1 MNQFYVYLHKK
12 PDGTPFYVGKG
23 TGNRA
28 YAFARRSTWHK
39 NIVAKYGR
47 QNIIIEI
54 INCINESQAFDLEK
68 IYIKQLKNDGVMLVN
83 LTEGGEG
90 CAGLKRGAPSEEHRA
105 KNAAAKLGNKIRKGS
120 KHTAESIE
128 RMRLAKLGKIQT
140 AEHKK
145 LCSLNRFGKPQSTRG
160 IGLAGVCWVT
170 NVGKWRVQ
178 TTLFGITTTHG
189 YFDNL
194 IDAAA
199 FRITLQNSKNMV

>member
-83 LTEGGEG
+83 LTDGGEG
-90 CAGLKRGAPSEEHRA
+90 CAGLKRGSPSIEHRK
-105 KNAAAKLGNKIRKGS
+105 KNA
-120 KHTAESIE
+120 
-128 RMRLAKLGKIQT
+128 LAKLGTKQSPETIQKRREALLGKRRPPRTDEWKANLSKAMSGRVSPRKGVVLSEETKRKIS
-140 AEHKK
+140 E
-145 LCSLNRFGKPQSTRG
+145 
-160 IGLAGVCWVT
+160 
-170 NVGKWRVQ
+170 
-178 TTLFGITTTHG
+178 
-189 YFDNL
+189 
-194 IDAAA
+194 
-199 FRITLQNSKNMV
+199 SKRKVYT

>member
-28 YAFARRSTWHK
+28 YAFAKRSTWHK

-83 LTEGGEG
+83 LTDGGEG
-90 CAGLKRGAPSEEHRA
+90 CAGLKRGPQSPEHKR
-105 KNAAAKLGNKIRKGS
+105 KNGDARKGNTYRRGS
-120 KHTAESIE
+120 KHTPEAIE
-128 RMRLAKLGKIQT
+128 KMRQAKLGKKFTEEQRV
-140 AEHKK
+140 HH
-145 LCSLNRFGKPQSTRG
+145 SLVRFGKPQSTRG

-170 NVGKWRVQ
+170 NVGKWRVT
-178 TTLFGITTTHG
+178 TTLFGITTVHG
-189 YFDNL
+189 YFATL
-194 IDAAA
+194 LDAAA
-199 FRITLQNSKNMV
+199 HRITLQNKNNVL

>member
-28 YAFARRSTWHK
+28 YAFARRSAWHK

-83 LTEGGEG
+83 LTDGGEG
-90 CAGLKRGAPSEEHRA
+90 CSGLKRGTPSEAHIA
-105 KNAAAKLGNKIRKGS
+105 KNAAAKRGNQIRKGS
-120 KHTAESIE
+120 KHTPESIE
-128 RMRLAKLGKIQT
+128 KMRLAKLGKRFTQDQRT
-140 AEHKK
+140 HH
-145 LCSLNRFGKPQSTRG
+145 SLARFGKPQSTRG
-160 IGLAGVCWVT
+160 IGLAGVNWMQHF
-170 NVGKWRVQ
+170 GKWRVQ
-178 TTLFGITTTHG
+178 TTLFGTTTVHG

-194 IDAAA
+194 LDAAA
-199 FRITLQNSKNMV
+199 CRLSLQKQDFMI